1 MCNIAN
7 VGVINSVKSSLVS
20 RHATCV
26 GRNFPHTYNRWR
38 SYMRFVHKYLH
49 ILLFIITLSSC
60 SLSKEDAALK
70 RKIEEK
76 SPQKPIWV
84 KTEEIKLEQPR
95 GKDTAFLIHVQAS
108 RDYFFAK
115 AQNNLLHVWARDGRY
130 VGQAGTWGKGPGE
143 YIEPWY
149 LFFID
154 SKKVGVFDT
163 ARSVMNVYRIEKD
176 KVVFMDQYS
185 LDALKRTTPNEIK
198 FDENYIYLNYIYGTF
213 DNNARVV
220 KVDKKALFENKPLK
234 EGQTYFNLF
243 PLKKDKGFMG
253 IENIF
258 CIGRDYLYFRD
269 TMKPFT
275 GKSGDGFNTPFI
287 YQGTKDGKIRKRFN
301 VGNGLG
307 WFFLDNSKQVICVH
321 TTQEKGLVE
330 EKIYSLHSGKLLV
343 TRIYSSGGFSLKNM
357 NKGKFPSSE
366 TFTGE
371 GNSTLIIAEPVDD
384 GKTSTIL
391 HICEADL
398 GLGEENEEE

>member
-1 MCNIAN
+1 
-7 VGVINSVKSSLVS
+7 
-20 RHATCV
+20 
-26 GRNFPHTYNRWR
+26 
-38 SYMRFVHKYLH
+38 MRFVHKYLH

-76 SPQKPIWV
+76 SPQGPVWV

-95 GKDTAFLIHVQAS
+95 GKDTAFLIHVEVS
-108 RDYFFAK
+108 HDYFFVK
-115 AQNNLLHVWARDGRY
+115 AHNNLLHVWTREGRY

-143 YIEPWY
+143 YIEPSR

-154 SKKVGVFDT
+154 SSTVGVFDT

-176 KVVFMDQYS
+176 KVVFIDQYS
-185 LDALKRTTPNEIK
+185 LDALKRMNPNEIK
-198 FDENYIYLNYIYGTF
+198 CDEDNIYLDYIYGTF

-307 WFFLDNSKQVICVH
+307 WFFLDKINKVLCVH
-321 TTQEKGLVE
+321 TSIEKGEFE
-330 EKIYSLHSGKLLV
+330 ENIFSLKSGKLLMSRV
-343 TRIYSSGGFSLKNM
+343 YSFGEFIVLTVGKDRSGLSH
-357 NKGKFPSSE
+357 
-366 TFTGE
+366 TITGE
-371 GNSTLIIAEPVDD
+371 GNSMVIIAEPVED

-391 HICEADL
+391 HICEVDL